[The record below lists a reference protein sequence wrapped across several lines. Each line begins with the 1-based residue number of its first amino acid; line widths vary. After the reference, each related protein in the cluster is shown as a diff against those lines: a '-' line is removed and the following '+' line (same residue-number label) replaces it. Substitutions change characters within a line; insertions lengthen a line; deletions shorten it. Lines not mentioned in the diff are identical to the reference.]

1 MYEYNHGES
10 MLAISI
16 YLAFCLAMLAQEAFN
31 MVNNKSF
38 TLTEFKTLA
47 IVILFWP
54 LLLLYIAYEVGEKN
68 GNRRKR

>member
-10 MLAISI
+10 MLIISI
-16 YLAFCLAMLAQEAFN
+16 YLAFCLAMLAQETFN

-38 TLTEFKTLA
+38 SLTELKTLA

-54 LLLLYIAYEVGEKN
+54 ILLLYIAYESGEKN